1 MLYYAFLFLL
11 LAIVAGIL
19 GFSVIA
25 GTAAMIA
32 KVIFVIF
39 LVLFIASMLFAKKKP
54 TTNIYT
60 NEKQ

>member
-19 GFSVIA
+19 GFGVIA

-39 LVLFIASMLFAKKKP
+39 LVLFVASMLLGKKKP
-54 TTNIYT
+54 TINIYS
-60 NEKQ
+60 NEK